1 MLLRLA
7 FQTQSRSDRRFDRR
21 FGSCPTGLAIG
32 KAASILATQ
41 VLDMKQ
47 VRFAIIGCG
56 GITLQN
62 HLPGLALC
70 PEARLA
76 ALCDSDAATLQ
87 RASQQTG
94 VTVTST
100 NHEEIVKRDDVD
112 AVIVATPNF
121 THAPIALAA
130 IAEGKHVLCEKPLAM
145 NLAEANQMLE
155 AAEKAGVRHMT
166 AFTYR
171 FVPAMRYL
179 THLVKRGEL
188 GQPYHYRSCRL
199 QDWDTR
205 NLGWRQLKKL
215 AGTGELGDMLSH
227 RIDFANLLVGPMKRL
242 VANRRRFHNVRQEL
256 PSDLEDWVAILA
268 DFANGATA
276 VLESSK
282 VASGRNESWRSLD
295 YVEING
301 RERSFVFFT
310 GEWNKLQT
318 GTVGGTG
325 LETIAVPEAFWKV
338 PGSPRDPRQ
347 GDPLVTFRFDQA
359 FEFIDAILNQRPC
372 VPSFQDGAVAQAVM
386 DAAVSSAETG
396 QWVELALRSPKV
408 E

>member
-1 MLLRLA
+1 MR
-7 FQTQSRSDRRFDRR
+7 Q
-21 FGSCPTGLAIG
+21 IG
-32 KAASILATQ
+32 
-41 VLDMKQ
+41 V
-47 VRFAIIGCG
+47 AIIGCG

-70 PEARLA
+70 PDTKVV
-76 ALCDSDAATLQ
+76 ALCDRDPAALQ

-94 VTVTST
+94 ITLTST
-100 NHEEIVKRDDVD
+100 QYEEIVSRDDVQ
-112 AVIVATPNF
+112 AVIIATPNY
-121 THAPIALAA
+121 THPPIALAA
-130 IAEGKHVLCEKPLAM
+130 IAHGKHVLCEKPLALNYADAKAM
-145 NLAEANQMLE
+145 AD

-179 THLVKRGEL
+179 SELVRRGDL

-199 QDWDTR
+199 QDWGTR
-205 NLGWRQLKKL
+205 NLGWRQVKKL

-227 RIDFANLLVGPMKRL
+227 RIDFAHLLAGPMRRL
-242 VANRRRFHNVRQEL
+242 VASTKMVHPIRQGGT

-268 DFANGATA
+268 EFQNGASG

-282 VASGRNESWRSLD
+282 LASGRNESWRSLD

-301 RERSFVFFT
+301 SERSFVFIT

-318 GTVGGTG
+318 GEAGGPG
-325 LETIAVPEAFWKV
+325 LEAITIPEEFWKW
-338 PGSPRDPRQ
+338 PGSPRDPRA
-347 GDPLVTFRFDQA
+347 GDPLVTFRYDQA
-359 FEFIDAILNQRPC
+359 WEFVDAIRSQRPC
-372 VPSFQDGAVAQAVM
+372 RPSFHDGARAQAVM
-386 DAAVSSAETG
+386 DAALKSAAERR
-396 QWVELALRSPKV
+396 WVELIS